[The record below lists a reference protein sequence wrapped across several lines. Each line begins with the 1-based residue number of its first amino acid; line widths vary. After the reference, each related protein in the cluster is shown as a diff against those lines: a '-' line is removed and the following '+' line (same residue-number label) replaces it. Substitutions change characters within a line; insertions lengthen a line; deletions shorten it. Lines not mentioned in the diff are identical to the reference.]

1 MFKINFEPWFTWKYR
16 EWITNYLFLDCAE
29 IADMRGEYISNRILV
44 NTENTNFLG
53 CVIYKCYIKGDA
65 KGAIILEPQ
74 KSKDVSLQLQGMI
87 EPYSDLAN
95 ANLSMN
101 VNLSEADLR
110 KTSFKNAD
118 LRNINFEGSNLE
130 GADFFEANL
139 QGANL
144 QNTNLNSAQLR
155 GASIEGANLEGAK
168 MYHTFCWGLK
178 YDKDTVLPKSIKKWQ
193 LDQMR
198 FVKTS

>member
-1 MFKINFEPWFTWKYR
+1 MFKINFKPWFTWKYR

-29 IADMRGEYISNRILV
+29 ITDMRGKYISNRILV

-53 CVIYKCYIKGDA
+53 CVIYKCYIKGNA
-65 KGAIILEPQ
+65 EGAIIVEPQ

-87 EPYSDLAN
+87 DPYSDLAN

-101 VNLSEADLR
+101 VNLSESNLR

-144 QNTNLNSAQLR
+144 KNTNLNSAHLS
-155 GASIEGANLEGAK
+155 GASVEGANLEGAT
-168 MYHTFCWGLK
+168 MYYTLTWGLK
-178 YDKDTVLPKSIKKWQ
+178 YDKDTVLPKS
-193 LDQMR
+193 LTEDQRDLMK
-198 FVKTS
+198 FVKDN